1 MNNSR
6 KVIAKN
12 IALMLND
19 NDVVNLG
26 IGIPISVPDFLP
38 SDINV
43 ILHGE
48 NGIAGLGPAPLE
60 GEEDPDI
67 VDASANPATLI
78 DGASCFDSAL
88 SFAIARG
95 GHLDVTVLGG
105 MEVDEQGNLANWM
118 IPEKM
123 MVGMGGAMDL
133 VVGAKKVIIALEHT
147 SKNGKP
153 KIVKTCSLPLT
164 GVGVVDVIV
173 TELCIIEVTKEGLK
187 LKAMAPGITVEEVQ
201 SKTEPTLIIPEI
213 IETMI

>member
-1 MNNSR
+1 MTNSR
-6 KVIAKN
+6 EVIAKN
-12 IALMLND
+12 IAFMLND

-26 IGIPISVPDFLP
+26 IGIPIAVPDYLP
-38 SDINV
+38 ADINV
-43 ILHGE
+43 IIHGE

-60 GEEDPDI
+60 GQGHPDI

-78 DGASCFDSAL
+78 EGASCFDSAQ
-88 SFAIARG
+88 SFMIARG

-118 IPEKM
+118 IPGKM

-133 VVGAKKVIIALEHT
+133 VAGAKKVIIALEHT
-147 SKNGKP
+147 SKNGSP
-153 KIVKTCSLPLT
+153 KIVKNCSLPLT

-173 TELCIIEVTKEGLK
+173 TEHCIIEVTKEGLK
-187 LKAMAPGITVEEVQ
+187 LKAIAPGITVEEVQ

-213 IETMI
+213 IAMMN